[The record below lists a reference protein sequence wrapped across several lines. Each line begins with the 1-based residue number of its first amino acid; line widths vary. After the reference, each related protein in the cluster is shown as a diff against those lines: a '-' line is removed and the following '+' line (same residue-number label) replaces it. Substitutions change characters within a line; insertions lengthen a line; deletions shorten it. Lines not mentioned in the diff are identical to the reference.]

1 MKHHALQA
9 IRAAETVL
17 ATKRIKYVNI
27 DPPSY
32 RENVVEQGIA
42 KPTNVWVVPYVYMVF
57 QDENAFIYLR
67 DEDLSLIHILTP
79 HGYIMP

>member
-9 IRAAETVL
+9 IRAAENVL
-17 ATKRIKYVNI
+17 ANKRIKYVNI

-32 RENVVEQGIA
+32 SENVLEQGIA
-42 KPTNVWVVPYVYMVF
+42 EPTNVWVVPYVYMVF
-57 QDENAFIYLR
+57 QDENAFIFLK

>member
-9 IRAAETVL
+9 IRAAEKVL
-17 ATKRIKYVNI
+17 AAKRIKYVKI

-32 RENVVEQGIA
+32 SQNVLEQGIA
-42 KPTNVWVVPYVYMVF
+42 EPTNVWVVSYVYRVF
-57 QDENAFIYLR
+57 QDENAFIYLK
-67 DEDLSLIHILTP
+67 DDDLSLIHILTP